1 MPRTNILLQRLPNL
15 RGVQLPNGRVF
26 FAKHERVHRHSLAPN
41 QVRIARTNVRK
52 IGPRR
57 KRIRLFV
64 LRNERKWRQ
73 QAGVGLNI
81 ATLIDIGK
89 RAAGSK
95 LAKMIINY
103 AIDYIQTAY
112 KKIKNKITKI
122 KVKAVTNTAVN
133 DYLVNRGVELIG
145 ERFN

>member
-41 QVRIARTNVRK
+41 QVRIARTNIRK
-52 IGPRR
+52 LGPRR
-57 KRIRLFV
+57 KRIRLFG

-73 QAGVGLNI
+73 HVGVGLNI
-81 ATLIDIGK
+81 ATAISIGK

-95 LAKMIINY
+95 LAKMIISY
-103 AIDYIQTAY
+103 AIDYISTAY
-112 KKIKNKITKI
+112 KKIKNKKTKK

-145 ERFN
+145 ERFT